1 MTEQVPE
8 PTGDE
13 IPDGTQ
19 LPQYGAD
26 SRVADEVA
34 EAEQGDAGV
43 NDTGSEPW
51 YQPDHV
57 LEEG

>member
-19 LPQYGAD
+19 LPTDPAGP
-26 SRVADEVA
+26 E
-34 EAEQGDAGV
+34 ETGDAGV
-43 NDTGSEPW
+43 NDTGNEPW
-51 YQPDHV
+51 YDTGEPLLSEMPD
-57 LEEG
+57 